1 MDMFRYYLKL
11 SLRNLMAN
19 RLFFSLMITTLA
31 VGVGVFLAN
40 IAIIKT
46 MTNDPLPNKS
56 DRVFNVSFNIWPNNN
71 PSAKLLPIMRYDD
84 AMHLLKNDIAT
95 HSMIHYQ
102 SQVYTRAIDSKTL
115 SRVKA
120 KVRATTPG
128 FFPLTDAPFAF
139 GGSWSDDYATQ
150 VVLGHRMNQQLF
162 GGGNSVGKVI
172 DVEGKPFEV
181 VGVLKAWQLKP
192 LFYHPGND
200 QAFEVIDDIFV
211 PIETA
216 INNSWVVQVQSRSA
230 ERIDSVSETRG
241 KNHFF
246 IHAFVQLDRPAQ
258 KIAMQNYLDDYS
270 ILRQQGG
277 EFLRDN
283 DNRLLDVNQWL
294 ELNKVVDERML
305 AFGLAT
311 SLFLAVCIFNAS
323 SLLLARYHSARFET
337 GLRRALGARV
347 KDIFYQGLVE
357 STVIGIC
364 CAILA
369 LIFGWIF
376 LKLSLRLF
384 PDLEHISDIDGSLML
399 TGVAIAMLTSF
410 VSMIYP
416 LLKSCH
422 GSVSTTLK

>member
-192 LFYHPGND
+192 QFYHPGND

-311 SLFLAVCIFNAS
+311 SLFLAVCI
-323 SLLLARYHSARFET
+323 
-337 GLRRALGARV
+337 
-347 KDIFYQGLVE
+347 
-357 STVIGIC
+357 
-364 CAILA
+364 
-369 LIFGWIF
+369 
-376 LKLSLRLF
+376 LKIINF
-384 PDLEHISDIDGSLML
+384 Q
-399 TGVAIAMLTSF
+399 
-410 VSMIYP
+410 
-416 LLKSCH
+416 K
-422 GSVSTTLK
+422 K